1 LKKKITADLTSLA
14 HRILQFKKKEDINEL
29 LNLSRELHE
38 RLTVLAY
45 VQNHFAD
52 MEPTAGLA
60 QIEQRLDEITNAD
73 PENFEQ
79 GAQNAFRSS
88 NLSSLYI
95 SADQDEREDMD
106 LPGIS
111 TIQKMVEEMPDDQ
124 KEEKGALDEV
134 LQENAIEDR
143 FNKNDMENIA
153 ADYQTMPVFERK
165 QSGADN
171 VDQADANKRDEKTA
185 NQINTSGDDDIKKR
199 IAALEDFSFSEDTF
213 TRKES
218 KDDDVQAKDF
228 KQNLNDPQQSM
239 MNFDSA
245 ESEDKPKS
253 LNDRLNRGIKIGMN
267 DRIGFIK
274 HLFNGNDAEF
284 NRVVSQLSTIERV
297 DEARHFI
304 DSLVKP
310 DYNNW
315 EGKETYETR
324 FMEIVERSY

>member
-1 LKKKITADLTSLA
+1 
-14 HRILQFKKKEDINEL
+14 
-29 LNLSRELHE
+29 
-38 RLTVLAY
+38 
-45 VQNHFAD
+45 
-52 MEPTAGLA
+52 
-60 QIEQRLDEITNAD
+60 
-73 PENFEQ
+73 
-79 GAQNAFRSS
+79 
-88 NLSSLYI
+88 
-95 SADQDEREDMD
+95 
-106 LPGIS
+106 
-111 TIQKMVEEMPDDQ
+111 
-124 KEEKGALDEV
+124 
-134 LQENAIEDR
+134 
-143 FNKNDMENIA
+143 
-153 ADYQTMPVFERK
+153 MPVFERK